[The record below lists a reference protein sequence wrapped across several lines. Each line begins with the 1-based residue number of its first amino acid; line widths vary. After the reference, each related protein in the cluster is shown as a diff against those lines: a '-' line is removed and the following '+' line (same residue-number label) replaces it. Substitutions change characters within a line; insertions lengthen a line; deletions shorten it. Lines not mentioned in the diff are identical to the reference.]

1 MSYKINPKKLESCM
15 VELFSELSWSNY
27 IKLSGRL
34 DIAFLTSDGQCIMF
48 PTNFEPGCLCNWT
61 TQSLRDGGE
70 NQIYKMMDKTILK
83 SFNEAI
89 GGMSKFTCSPPTHVA
104 AVGWH
109 SCILLWTFCLYL
121 ERYYKKE
128 ILKSNGKTP
137 LQATKDILLDFVG
150 ITRLGQHYPN
160 LGLHVGRHEGE
171 TRRQM
176 WKRMWEE
183 SPQSL
188 IQSQF
193 LLPLMHNLEI
203 CRVIG
208 ISKLIDEKEYTP
220 YWHEHDDLN
229 IESHHTL
236 TDPQRRFLLDVIKV
250 GNISPDKIYIDDRSE
265 EQCVKRQLRLHSIVA
280 QFHT

>member
-1 MSYKINPKKLESCM
+1 M

-27 IKLSGRL
+27 IKSSGRL

-61 TQSLRDGGE
+61 TQSIRDDGE

-160 LGLHVGRHEGE
+160 LGLHVDRHEGE

-176 WKRMWEE
+176 WKRMCEE
-183 SPQSL
+183 GPQSL

-220 YWHEHDDLN
+220 SLRPGGSKMDIYIYPEFPNVPKKRNTGTKITGYWHEHDDLN
-229 IESHHTL
+229 IESHHT
-236 TDPQRRFLLDVIKV
+236 
-250 GNISPDKIYIDDRSE
+250 
-265 EQCVKRQLRLHSIVA
+265 
-280 QFHT
+280 